1 MLVRAAQI
9 SDLSALLELAV
20 EAGSGM
26 TSLPANEEYLARRLQ
41 RSQASF
47 AGNQPMA
54 DADYLL
60 VLEDEAGQVV
70 GTSGMVAAAGLREPW
85 YSYRVGLTVTASQ
98 TLNVYQQQP
107 TLFLTNDLTGATAL
121 CSLYLQMPHR
131 HSLNGRLLSKARFMH
146 MAEFSDDFAPR
157 VIAEIRGVSD
167 RQGRSPFWDS
177 LGQHFF
183 RMDFARADYLAGV
196 GSKAFIAEM
205 MPKLPLY
212 ACFLSEQARQAIG
225 RVHPDSEPALTMLN
239 EEGMSYQGYID
250 IFDGG
255 ATLEARV
262 EQIRSIQESHLAAL
276 AIGTPGPDAQTYL
289 IHNRE
294 RSDCRI
300 SAAPGRLE
308 GQRLIVGSATAER
321 LQLPS
326 AAVVRAVLLVGGP
339 GVAVDPYAGIL
350 P

>member
-1 MLVRAAQI
+1 MLVRAAQL
-9 SDLSALLELAV
+9 SDLSALLALAV

-26 TSLPANEEYLARRLQ
+26 TSLPANEEYLGRRLQ

-47 AGNQPMA
+47 AGQQPMA

-70 GTSGMVAAAGLREPW
+70 GTSGMIAAAGLREPW

-98 TLNVYQQQP
+98 ALNVYRQQP

-131 HSLNGRLLSKARFMH
+131 HSLNGRLLSKARFIH
-146 MAEFSDDFAPR
+146 MAEFSDDFAPK

-183 RMDFARADYLAGV
+183 RMDFARADYLTGA

-212 ACFLSEQARQAIG
+212 TCFLSDEAQQAIG
-225 RVHPDSEPALTMLN
+225 QVHPDSEPALTMLN
-239 EEGMSYQGYID
+239 EEGMDYQGYID

-255 ATLEARV
+255 ATLEARS
-262 EQIRSIQESHLAAL
+262 EQIRSISESHLAAL
-276 AIGTPGPDAQTYL
+276 AIGSPGQEAQIYL

-294 RSDCRI
+294 RADCRI
-300 SAAPGRLE
+300 TAAPGRLE
-308 GQRLIVGSATAER
+308 GQRLIVDADTAAL
-321 LQLPS
+321 LQLQP
-326 AAVVRAVLLVGGP
+326 AAVVRAVPLVGGP
-339 GVAVDPYAGIL
+339 GVAADPYARML
-350 P
+350 T